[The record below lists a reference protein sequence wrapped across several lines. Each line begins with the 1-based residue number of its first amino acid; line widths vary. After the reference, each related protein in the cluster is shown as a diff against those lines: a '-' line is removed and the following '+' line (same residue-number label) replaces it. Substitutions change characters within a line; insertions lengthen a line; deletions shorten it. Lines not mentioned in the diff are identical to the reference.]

1 MYINNIYNCRNCKT
15 LTVEDICVYTC
26 MCDIHVYTY
35 IYMYKYVNID
45 IHMYMYPLLSTHFIR
60 IWELT
65 ESLKGYCNSENRLL

>member
-1 MYINNIYNCRNCKT
+1 MCVPIVTCHDAD
-15 LTVEDICVYTC
+15 LHVCVY
-26 MCDIHVYTY
+26 IHVYTY